1 MLFIRAAPAA
11 APALATS
18 GPPFAPDG
26 DTPRVLSCGALLVD
40 RSKLFCLGGLR
51 ERGCKALGAASL
63 LLDEMADTAG
73 LSDRRLAWERC

>member
-11 APALATS
+11 VPALATG